1 MKPIT
6 TKRTI
11 NASAVD
17 NETGERLDIPI
28 IETVDTGLITFT
40 TENFMTVDGDAWEYI
55 LTLVNEVDACRVIRM
70 GNMLKTEHNI
80 VFNHTKPHTKETLS
94 NFLGIDERSFRRLVN
109 RLVKNNIMA
118 HCICPP
124 SGYTQKVYMINPTL
138 VKKRKTFDK
147 STMVFFNDLSKQNGI
162 NLYQ

>member
-6 TKRTI
+6 KKRTI
-11 NASAVD
+11 NASVVD
-17 NETGERLDIPI
+17 NETGELLDIPVT
-28 IETVDTGLITFT
+28 ETVDTGLITFT

-55 LTLVNEVDACRVIRM
+55 LTVINEVDSCRVIRM

-94 NFLGIDERSFRRLVN
+94 RFLGIDERSFRRLVN

-118 HCICPP
+118 YCVCAP
-124 SGYTQKVYMINPTL
+124 SGFEYKVYMLNPTL

-147 STMVFFNDLSKQNGI
+147 SLSVFFRDLSK
-162 NLYQ
+162 